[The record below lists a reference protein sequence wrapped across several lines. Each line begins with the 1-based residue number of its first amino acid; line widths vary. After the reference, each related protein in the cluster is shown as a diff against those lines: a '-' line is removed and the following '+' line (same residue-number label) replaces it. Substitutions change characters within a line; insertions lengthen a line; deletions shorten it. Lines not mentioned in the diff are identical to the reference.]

1 MREAACVARASA
13 ALALLL
19 PAPLTIP
26 PPFAVDGAAAWHE
39 QLRSALAGAG
49 VLLGGFV
56 VIFGSM
62 LALYAKGWLRALW
75 ALHCAWVGVLLGVPF
90 CLAIFRACEA
100 LGWPL
105 DAVTLALLG
114 WNHTAAGTL
123 LTHWAP
129 DDDERLR
136 TWRRAYSA
144 ALSVALAWLLTALP
158 WLTAVMALLLLGV
171 LDLVL
176 VALPGAPVQKLDRL
190 ATRRRAAGERQ
201 PPGLTFKAEGL
212 ELGLGDFVIYGAVA
226 AVRSR
231 SGAARSTVALDRQKL
246 LRRPRRHAAVDTL
259 ARSDAGA
266 AEASSSCARP
276 TGAPAPR
283 RRRRR
288 SRPRPGPPVA
298 RARVGLAAPRRA
310 ASARPVAQRVRALE
324 SSARR
329 RCRRRAAMVAAFAGG
344 RRRRARSQRRR
355 ASAARATW
363 RGGRGADAG
372 VLPSAMGERPRA
384 REAPARDA
392 GARRLVKPRDE

>member
-1 MREAACVARASA
+1 MPAESSSTATKTAAAHQIQIAFRAHRLDRLAAAVSARFALQGTQRDDAATREALDRETERREKRSVGGVARRIRPIVREAACVALGSA

-56 VIFGSM
+56 AIFGSM

-75 ALHCAWVGVLLGVPF
+75 ALHCAWVGGLLGVPF

-158 WLTAVMALLLLGV
+158 WLTAVMAFVLLAV

-226 AVRSR
+226 AYSVALG
-231 SGAARSTVALDRQKL
+231 SGALAAGLVGVLGGLALTMARLALARQRTVTPALPAAIVLATL
-246 LRRPRRHAAVDTL
+246 LLAAAVL
-259 ARSDAGA
+259 AWRPLGA
-266 AEASSSCARP
+266 AL
-276 TGAPAPR
+276 
-283 RRRRR
+283 
-288 SRPRPGPPVA
+288 
-298 RARVGLAAPRRA
+298 VGH
-310 ASARPVAQRVRALE
+310 
-324 SSARR
+324 
-329 RCRRRAAMVAAFAGG
+329 
-344 RRRRARSQRRR
+344 
-355 ASAARATW
+355 
-363 RGGRGADAG
+363 G
-372 VLPSAMGERPRA
+372 V
-384 REAPARDA
+384 
-392 GARRLVKPRDE
+392 VI

>member
-1 MREAACVARASA
+1 M
-13 ALALLL
+13 
-19 PAPLTIP
+19 
-26 PPFAVDGAAAWHE
+26 
-39 QLRSALAGAG
+39 
-49 VLLGGFV
+49 
-56 VIFGSM
+56 
-62 LALYAKGWLRALW
+62 
-75 ALHCAWVGVLLGVPF
+75 PF

-226 AVRSR
+226 AYSVALG
-231 SGAARSTVALDRQKL
+231 SGALAAGLVGVLGGLALTMARLALARQRTVTPALPAAIVLATL
-246 LRRPRRHAAVDTL
+246 LLAAAVL
-259 ARSDAGA
+259 AWRPLGA
-266 AEASSSCARP
+266 AL
-276 TGAPAPR
+276 
-283 RRRRR
+283 
-288 SRPRPGPPVA
+288 
-298 RARVGLAAPRRA
+298 VGH
-310 ASARPVAQRVRALE
+310 
-324 SSARR
+324 
-329 RCRRRAAMVAAFAGG
+329 
-344 RRRRARSQRRR
+344 
-355 ASAARATW
+355 
-363 RGGRGADAG
+363 G
-372 VLPSAMGERPRA
+372 V
-384 REAPARDA
+384 
-392 GARRLVKPRDE
+392 VI

>member
-1 MREAACVARASA
+1 MRGESSTTATKSAAANQIQIAFRAHRLDRLAAAVSARFASQGTQRDDAATREARDRETERREKRSVGGVARRIRPIVQEATCVALASA

-56 VIFGSM
+56 AIFGSM

-75 ALHCAWVGVLLGVPF
+75 ALHCAWVGGLLGVPF

-226 AVRSR
+226 AYSVALG
-231 SGAARSTVALDRQKL
+231 SGALAAGLVGVLGGLALTMARLALARQRTVTPALPAAIVLATL
-246 LRRPRRHAAVDTL
+246 LLAAAVL
-259 ARSDAGA
+259 AWRPLGA
-266 AEASSSCARP
+266 ALV
-276 TGAPAPR
+276 GH
-283 RRRRR
+283 
-288 SRPRPGPPVA
+288 GVA
-298 RARVGLAAPRRA
+298 I
-310 ASARPVAQRVRALE
+310 
-324 SSARR
+324 
-329 RCRRRAAMVAAFAGG
+329 
-344 RRRRARSQRRR
+344 
-355 ASAARATW
+355 
-363 RGGRGADAG
+363 
-372 VLPSAMGERPRA
+372 
-384 REAPARDA
+384 
-392 GARRLVKPRDE
+392 

>member
-1 MREAACVARASA
+1 MRGESSTTATKSAAANQIQIAFRAHRLDRLAAAVSARFALQGTQRNDEATREALDRETERREKRSVGGVARRIRPIVREAACVALASA
-13 ALALLL
+13 ALALVL

-56 VIFGSM
+56 AIFGSM

-75 ALHCAWVGVLLGVPF
+75 ALHCAWVGGLLGVPF

-226 AVRSR
+226 AYSVALG
-231 SGAARSTVALDRQKL
+231 SGALAAGLVGVLGGLALTMARLALARQRTVTPALPAAIVLATL
-246 LRRPRRHAAVDTL
+246 LLAAAVL
-259 ARSDAGA
+259 AWRPLGA
-266 AEASSSCARP
+266 AL
-276 TGAPAPR
+276 
-283 RRRRR
+283 
-288 SRPRPGPPVA
+288 
-298 RARVGLAAPRRA
+298 VGH
-310 ASARPVAQRVRALE
+310 
-324 SSARR
+324 
-329 RCRRRAAMVAAFAGG
+329 
-344 RRRRARSQRRR
+344 
-355 ASAARATW
+355 
-363 RGGRGADAG
+363 G
-372 VLPSAMGERPRA
+372 V
-384 REAPARDA
+384 
-392 GARRLVKPRDE
+392 VI